1 MATAGGAAGKRRGK
15 GDHREGYLMKKSP
28 GMLKLWQR
36 RYFVLD
42 DGVLTYYKDHRDVGI
57 KYLKQMRMDDVASVI
72 DPDDTSTGSSKGSP
86 KLSEFDFV
94 VELDDRAMTLRAE
107 SIERR
112 VDWVEA
118 LHLAGQVRTRRNT
131 VANVAKE
138 LGVKQKKIHAYAS
151 DSLNIEDIYEV
162 GEMLGS
168 GVAGEVHSAMHRETG
183 QRVAIKTISKRKFL
197 VNERSVTTT
206 RREIDIMK
214 KLSSLDT
221 SHPHVVD
228 LYAVIET
235 AANVYIVMELVEGGE
250 LFDHV
255 VARGAYTEAMAADVM
270 RKMCHTLGFLHGQ
283 GVVHRDLKPENILC
297 KKDSDTDIKITDFG
311 LSNIMTTTNILQ
323 SKCGTPV
330 YMAPEM
336 LQNLPYDQS
345 VDVWAAGIILYII
358 LSGTLPFY
366 ADNPD
371 DFLELVRHSDFSFPD
386 SEWEEISEGPKDLIR
401 KILVPDPRRRFTIRM
416 ILEHPWLKMEG
427 EDALGMSVPLSGAA
441 GRLSTF
447 KARRKFRAAAL
458 AVKAANRLLNCGLL
472 GSIDHGSPMDMGE
485 TTAAMSKVTF
495 GDGEA
500 VVDDA

>member
-1 MATAGGAAGKRRGK
+1 MADKRRAK

-42 DGVLTYYKDHRDVGI
+42 GGVLTYYKDHRDVGI
-57 KYLKQMRMDDVASVI
+57 KFLKQMHMDDVAQVI
-72 DPDDTSTGSSKGSP
+72 DSAGTSGSKGP

-112 VDWVEA
+112 IDWVEA

-138 LGVKQKKIHAYAS
+138 LGVKQDKIHSVAS
-151 DSLNIEDIYEV
+151 DSLNIEDIYNV
-162 GEMLGS
+162 GELLGS
-168 GVAGEVHSAMHRETG
+168 GVAGEVHQATHRETG
-183 QRVAIKTISKRKFL
+183 QSVAIKTISKRKFL

-214 KLSSLDT
+214 RLSSLDT

-270 RKMCHTLGFLHGQ
+270 RKMVSTLGFLHSQ

-311 LSNIMTTTNILQ
+311 LSNIMTTSNILQ

-386 SEWEEISEGPKDLIR
+386 SEWADISEGPKDLIR
-401 KILVPDPRRRFTIRM
+401 KILVPDPRRRYGVRQ
-416 ILEHPWLKMEG
+416 ILEHPWLREMCGGGGRG
-427 EDALGMSVPLSGAA
+427 EMGTSLDGARK
-441 GRLSTF
+441 RLSAF
-447 KARRKFRAAAL
+447 KARRKFRGGVL
-458 AVKAANRLLNCGLL
+458 AVKAANRLLNCSLL
-472 GSIDHGSPMDMGE
+472 GSIDGPTQGPDG
-485 TTAAMSKVTF
+485 AKVSF
-495 GDGEA
+495 AVEDEA
-500 VVDDA
+500 